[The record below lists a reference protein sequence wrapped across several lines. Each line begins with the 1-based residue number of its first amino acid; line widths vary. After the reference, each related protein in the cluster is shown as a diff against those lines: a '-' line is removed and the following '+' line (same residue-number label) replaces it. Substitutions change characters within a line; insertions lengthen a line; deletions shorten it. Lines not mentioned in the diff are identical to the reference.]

1 MGEDSCPLPTSE
13 LKRSL
18 SPCQYGI
25 MVNHRE
31 GLFCTWALCGMET
44 DLSISRNAM
53 GPQRKAGVITAES
66 VGVQGWGGE
75 KQLTQVQVES
85 HGDSDWS
92 SASQR
97 TQQRGATAF

>member
-1 MGEDSCPLPTSE
+1 
-13 LKRSL
+13 
-18 SPCQYGI
+18 
-25 MVNHRE
+25 
-31 GLFCTWALCGMET
+31 
-44 DLSISRNAM
+44 M
-53 GPQRKAGVITAES
+53 GPQRKAGVITTES